1 MDLKAAKLEVM
12 QKIMNVS
19 TEELLLKIDK
29 LLEEEMIVGYTTKG
43 EPLTKKEYDLRLE
56 TAEQQIVRGEYLTQ
70 EDLEK
75 EAEDW

>member
-43 EPLTKKEYDLRLE
+43 KPLTKKEYGLRLE